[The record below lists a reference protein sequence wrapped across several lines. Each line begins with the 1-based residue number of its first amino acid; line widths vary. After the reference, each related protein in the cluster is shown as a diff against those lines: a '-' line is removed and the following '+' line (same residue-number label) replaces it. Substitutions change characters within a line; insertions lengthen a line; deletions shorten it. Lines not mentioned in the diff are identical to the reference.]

1 MLKRRLGVVCVAA
14 GFGVGAIGFLQTR
27 RLPWPAAGFVVA
39 AIGLGLLKVKG
50 GDLGINRVEFD
61 DEGVFRTMGD
71 GREETVRWDQLV
83 GIEIVTTDRGPFV
96 DDVFWLLIGEDGTGC
111 AVPSEAEGMQPL
123 LKRLQELPGFDN
135 DAVIAAMTSMSNA
148 RFHVWK
154 RIV

>member
-1 MLKRRLGVVCVAA
+1 MVCALA
-14 GFGVGAIGFLQTR
+14 GFGAFGVGAIGSLQTR
-27 RLPWPAAGFVVA
+27 RLPWLAAGFVVA

-50 GDLGINRVEFD
+50 GDLGINRVEYD

-83 GIEIVTTDRGPFV
+83 EIEIVTTDRGPFV

-111 AVPSEAEGMQPL
+111 AVPSETEGMKPL
-123 LKRLQELPGFDN
+123 LKRLQQLPGFDN
-135 DAVIAAMTSMSNA
+135 DAVIAAMTSTSNA